1 MNNNSIAI
9 PGVFPDWNLSDYFG
23 SLKVRLSIGRN
34 NYRVEPGVYRL
45 GNPDENSDVFVSA
58 NYKLSFDVLRKNL
71 KGMNAWILVL
81 DTKGVN
87 VWCAAGKGT
96 FGTNELIHRI
106 NLHHLHTLVSHRRL
120 ILPQLGAPGVAA
132 HVVKKETGFTVKYG
146 PVRASDI
153 SQYVESRCKASET
166 MRRVRFNFKDRLITS
181 PVEIMNSLWQIALI
195 ILAFLVLS
203 GLSSSGY
210 SLETVR
216 HVGLKDTLIILT
228 AYLSGTFLTPV
239 LLPWIPSR
247 YFAGKGIFIQALV
260 FLLLVISVPG
270 KLPLI
275 SLLAWFL
282 MSVALSSYLAM
293 NFTGAST
300 FTSLSGVKKELK
312 LFIPVQ
318 LSAVI
323 TGFILYVVSKFV

>member
-58 NYKLSFDVLRKNL
+58 NYKLSFDVLRRNL

-106 NLHHLHTLVSHRRL
+106 DLHHVHTLVSHRRL

-153 SQYVESRCKASET
+153 SQYVESRYKASET
-166 MRRVRFNFKDRLITS
+166 MRRVRFNFKDRLLTA

-216 HVGLKDTLIILT
+216 HEGLKDTLIILT

-247 YFAGKGIFIQALV
+247 YFAGKGIFMQVLV
-260 FLLLVISVPG
+260 FLLLIIPGFG
-270 KLPLI
+270 KLPWI
-275 SLLAWFL
+275 NILAWFL